1 MTARHLQAE
10 KWLKRAESSY
20 YKAKLGADNP
30 LILLEDLC
38 FDAQQSAEKAL
49 KAILVYSGS
58 DVPRTHSIGYLL
70 KLIKDLEIQLNPELE
85 ELAILTEYAV
95 QTRYL
100 GDYEPIT
107 EDEYS
112 HSIELSHKAI
122 AFAKDIVYSPNL
134 FNE

>member
-1 MTARHLQAE
+1 MTTQQIQAE

-20 YKAKLGADNP
+20 YKAKLGANNP

-49 KAILVYSGS
+49 KAILVFHGS

-70 KLIKDLEIQLNPELE
+70 KLIKDLGIIVNPELE

-95 QTRYL
+95 QTRYP
-100 GDYEPIT
+100 GDYEPVT
-107 EDEYS
+107 EEEYI
-112 HSIELSHKAI
+112 HTIELSHKAI
-122 AFAKDIVYSPNL
+122 SYAKDIIYSPNL